1 MLVIGLTGG
10 IGTGKTAVAS
20 ILRDLG
26 AEIIGA
32 DEIAHEAY
40 EPDTSGW
47 QAVVDEFGEA
57 VLTPGGEVDRHRL
70 GAIVFQDKEKLERL
84 NAIVH
89 PRTRELIEQRIRQL
103 KTGGTA
109 VEVVEVP
116 LLVEAIK
123 RDSKWAS
130 IADEVWVTDADEDR
144 VIERT
149 RGRSQLDDRAIKARI
164 RSQTSQKERLALAD
178 AVIDNNGSLE
188 ELRGRVHD
196 LWRQRISQNRKHQSQ
211 T

>member
-40 EPDTSGW
+40 EPGTSGW

-109 VEVVEVP
+109 VVVVEVP

>member
-40 EPDTSGW
+40 EPGTSGW

-89 PRTRELIEQRIRQL
+89 PRTREFIEQRIRQL

-109 VEVVEVP
+109 VVVVEVP

-196 LWRQRISQNRKHQSQ
+196 LWRQRISQNRKHQRQ

>member
-32 DEIAHEAY
+32 DEVAHEAY
-40 EPDTSGW
+40 EPGTSGW
-47 QAVVDEFGEA
+47 RAVVDEFGET
-57 VLTPGGEVDRHRL
+57 VLTPGGEVDRRRL

-103 KTGGTA
+103 KTGDTD
-109 VEVVEVP
+109 VVVVEVP

-130 IADEVWVTDADEDR
+130 IADEVWVIAADEDR

-164 RSQTSQKERLALAD
+164 RSQTSQAERLALAD

>member
-40 EPDTSGW
+40 EPGTSGW

-109 VEVVEVP
+109 VVVVEVP

-196 LWRQRISQNRKHQSQ
+196 LWRQRISQNRKHQRQ

>member
-10 IGTGKTAVAS
+10 IGTGKTVVVAV
-20 ILRDLG
+20 LCDLG

-32 DEIAHEAY
+32 DEVAHEAY
-40 EPDTSGW
+40 EPGTSGW
-47 QAVVDEFGEA
+47 QAVVDEFGDE

-70 GAIVFQDKEKLERL
+70 GAIVFQDEDKLERL

-89 PRTRELIEQRIRQL
+89 PRTRQLIEKRIDRL
-103 KTGGTA
+103 KTGGA
-109 VEVVEVP
+109 DVVVVEVP
-116 LLVEAIK
+116 LLVEAIR

-130 IADEVWVTDADEDR
+130 LADEVWVTDADEER

-149 RGRSQLDDRAIKARI
+149 RDRGQMDDGAIKARI

-178 AVIDNNGSLE
+178 AVIDNNGRLE
-188 ELRGRVHD
+188 ELKARVHD
-196 LWRQRISQNRKHQSQ
+196 LWRQRISQNRKRQSQ

>member
-40 EPDTSGW
+40 EPGTSGW

-109 VEVVEVP
+109 VVVVEVP

-149 RGRSQLDDRAIKARI
+149 RGRCQLDDRAIKARI